1 VAKNRIERLKIK
13 LEGLVL
19 TKETIFK
26 NQTKNKKDV
35 SELNQG
41 RKLGQLPFQSS
52 NDEPNLGVLFNDRK
66 YYRDSVF
73 TKKNSLFGEQGLID
87 LWDDRNYFYGKV
99 DPLGYPI
106 YCPFQSL
113 APINNVKQGTHMAA
127 NFVAAAFDDMCDFIA
142 KSASKPKHGQ
152 IKNVPSVY
160 MPLEAHSGWSSAMDY
175 YSASLKAIYT
185 AYTIGY
191 LPFLTSDAQKIF
203 NFDDFINHF
212 ITFYQDVV
220 SIHTSVLFSSLIKS
234 SICPRFASG
243 LIINVQEDY
252 ADNDRIKYE
261 TYISDPN
268 FQAFRRIAQY
278 HGFMV
283 NKNVPWSLVAD
294 VRHPYML
301 KKQIQAGIL
310 SAPNDLTDL
319 FSNTLSKAHRQD
331 IQLLRFHLAGF
342 YEAFISESPFETVFM
357 DKPCLEKGFK
367 IHVRRESRK
376 ATAAFAPDGSF
387 KKESSFT
394 KEYGDEYWLKIYYA
408 LKFIDTKGSIDMK
421 TLDKHFKNYYFIYK
435 QRGMKSTIDK
445 IYKDLDPQ
453 AE

>member
-1 VAKNRIERLKIK
+1 MAKE
-13 LEGLVL
+13 V
-19 TKETIFK
+19 IFK
-26 NQTKNKKDV
+26 NQTKNKKKV
-35 SELNQG
+35 SEVNQG
-41 RKLGQLPFQSS
+41 RDLTRFPLQSM
-52 NDEPNLGVLFNDRK
+52 NEEPSLGVVFNDRK
-66 YYRDSVF
+66 YYRDFVL
-73 TKKNSLFGEQGLID
+73 TKKNNLLGDQGFID
-87 LWDDRNYFYGKV
+87 LWDNRNYFYGKV

-113 APINNVKQGTHMAA
+113 TPINNKKNNTPLAA

-142 KSASKPKHGQ
+142 KSASKPKHGL
-152 IKNVPSVY
+152 IKNIASTY
-160 MPLEAHSGWSSAMDY
+160 MPLSAHSGWTSAMDY

-185 AYTIGY
+185 AYTLGY
-191 LPFLTSDAQKIF
+191 LPQLTTRPKKIF
-203 NFDDFINHF
+203 NFDDFMNHF

-220 SIHTSVLFSSLIKS
+220 HIHTSILFSSFIKND
-234 SICPRFASG
+234 ICPRTASG
-243 LIINVQEDY
+243 LIINVQQDA

-283 NKNVPWSLVAD
+283 NKNVPWSLVAN
-294 VRHPYML
+294 VRHSYML
-301 KKQIQAGIL
+301 KKQIQSGII
-310 SAPNDLTDL
+310 STSTDLTDL

-331 IQLLRFHLAGF
+331 IQLLRFHMAGF
-342 YEAFISESPFETVFM
+342 YEAFISESPFETVFL
-357 DKPCLEKGFK
+357 DKPCLEQGFK
-367 IHVRRESRK
+367 VHVRRETRK
-376 ATAAFAPDGSF
+376 GTAAFAPDGSF
-387 KKESSFT
+387 KEESSFT
-394 KEYGDEYWLKIYYA
+394 KEYGDEYWLKVYYA
-408 LKFIDTKGSIDMK
+408 LKFVDTKGSISMK